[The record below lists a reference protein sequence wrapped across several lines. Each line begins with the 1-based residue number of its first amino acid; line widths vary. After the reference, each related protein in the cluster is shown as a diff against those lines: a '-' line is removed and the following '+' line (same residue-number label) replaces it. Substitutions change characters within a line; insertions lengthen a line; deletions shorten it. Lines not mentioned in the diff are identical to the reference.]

1 MLFWILVG
9 VLTLLGV
16 ATLVPAVLRAENAAD
31 DSDIHADQVRR
42 LDELERDLAD
52 GEIGAQY
59 ADAVR
64 DDIERAL
71 LEDLQRPA
79 AAVARSGKRRI
90 AAIAAVVIVVPAC
103 ALLTYFHVG
112 SPGVAEFALAHP
124 EMALGTPETSMELML
139 REIHERLAEDPND
152 TRALAILIRMHM
164 TMRRYAEAA
173 GVAGRLYRLQP
184 HDARVALQYVDAL
197 AMSAGGRIAGRTA
210 QLTDGVLQ
218 RDPANVSAMILKG
231 IAHQQADQPDA
242 AIGIWHRALALL
254 PEDAPLRGDVTSM
267 IEQAGAAAS
276 PLLTAPASTSQVAL
290 KVDVSLD
297 QALRTRVAPG
307 DTVFIAA
314 RALSGPK
321 VPLAV
326 SRHTVAE
333 LPLSVV
339 LDESL
344 AMVPGMSLAQF
355 PDVQI
360 VARVSKSG
368 TALPQSG
375 DLQGRSAPINSAE
388 TGAVQI
394 VIDDIVE

>member
-16 ATLVPAVLRAENAAD
+16 ATLMPAVLRADNAAG
-31 DSDIHADQVRR
+31 DSDLHADQVRR
-42 LDELERDLAD
+42 LEELERDLAD
-52 GEIGAQY
+52 GEIDAQY

-64 DDIERAL
+64 GDIERAL
-71 LEDLQRPA
+71 LESLQRPA
-79 AAVARSGKRRI
+79 AAVARGGKHRI
-90 AAIAAVVIVVPAC
+90 AGIAAVVIVVPTC

-112 SPGVAEFALAHP
+112 SPDVAEFALAHP
-124 EMALGTPETSMELML
+124 EMALGTPETSVELML

-152 TRALAILIRMHM
+152 TRALSTLLRMHM

-173 GVAGRLYRLQP
+173 GVAARLYRLQP
-184 HDARVALQYVDAL
+184 RDVGVALQYVDAL
-197 AMSAGGRIAGRTA
+197 AMSAGGRIAGQTV
-210 QLTDGVLQ
+210 QLIDEVLQ
-218 RDPANVSAMILKG
+218 RDAANVTAMMLKG
-231 IAHQQADQPDA
+231 IAHQQADRPDA

-254 PEDAPLRGDVTSM
+254 PEDAPLRPDVIGM
-267 IEQAGAAAS
+267 IEQVGGAVS
-276 PLLTAPASTSQVAL
+276 PPPPAPASAPQVAL

-307 DTVFIAA
+307 DVVFIAA

-360 VARVSKSG
+360 VARISKSG

-375 DLQGRSAPINSAE
+375 DLQGRSAAINSA
-388 TGAVQI
+388 TIGAVKI